1 MKNLFLALVAVA
13 SLALLTGEA
22 QAFGGRRNVTVV
34 NGVGGANV
42 TNVRFG
48 AFGNVRQV
56 QSINGGFVPVQ
67 GVQSFQSFQSF
78 SGGCGFGSRVLFVP

>member
-1 MKNLFLALVAVA
+1 MKKSLLALVAVA
-13 SLALLTGEA
+13 SLALLASDA

-48 AFGNVRQV
+48 AFGNVCQV

-78 SGGCGFGSRVLFVP
+78 GGCGFGARVLVVP